1 MQECGDRTGS
11 RIEIE
16 NRLAELDRLDDEL
29 RKQKGRFRALRE
41 NSLVEKIEIIKR
53 LINLIYRSTPG
64 AIARARAAFPRWPG
78 RRRLRR
84 VPTPPLRW
92 PPYP

>member
-1 MQECGDRTGS
+1 MHEGGDRTGS

-16 NRLAELDRLDDEL
+16 TRLAELNRLDDEL
-29 RKQKGRFRALRE
+29 RKQKGRFRALQE
-41 NSLVEKIEIIKR
+41 NTLVEKIDVIKR
-53 LINLIYRSTPG
+53 LIDLIYRLTPG

-84 VPTPPLRW
+84 VSTPPLRW